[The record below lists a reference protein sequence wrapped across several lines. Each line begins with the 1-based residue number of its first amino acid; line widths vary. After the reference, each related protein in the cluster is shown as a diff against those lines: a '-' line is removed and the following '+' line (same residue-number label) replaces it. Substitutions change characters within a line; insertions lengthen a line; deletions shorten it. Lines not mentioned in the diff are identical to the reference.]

1 MFKITNK
8 CFPFFQDGLVT
19 MHDILDAQHV
29 YDTERDETYLRR
41 VIQPLEKLLVDHKR
55 IVVKDSAVSCKISI
69 TLIFNFLLL
78 SEV

>member
-1 MFKITNK
+1 
-8 CFPFFQDGLVT
+8 